1 MLASRLA
8 GAEAHCHPFVIGELA
23 CGNLGRRREIL
34 ALLRNLPEAPVA
46 EHEEVLAFMESH
58 RLTGTGIGWI
68 DAHLLASAALSG
80 MSFWTLDRRLA
91 GIASRLGLGLP

>member
-1 MLASRLA
+1 MLASLLA
-8 GAEAHCHPFVIGELA
+8 GAEAYCHPFVIGELA
-23 CGNLGRRREIL
+23 CGNLRRRPEIL

-46 EHEEVLAFMESH
+46 EHEEVLEFVESH
-58 RLTGTGIGWI
+58 RLMGSGIGWI
-68 DAHLLASAALSG
+68 DAHLLASAALGG